1 MGLSL
6 STVIKVII
14 QYIGTGGL
22 GGIPLMPNLG
32 IKVQGMPP
40 MTAATPGGLSG
51 IGGLAAMGLA
61 GLGGNLAGLSSL
73 AGSLGGLSSLTSS
86 LGGLSGIAGSL
97 GSLSGIAGLAGNLSG
112 ISSIA
117 GNLTGLSSLSSLG
130 GNLAGLSGLAGNL
143 GNLSN
148 VSGLAGQLGGISSI
162 AGNLSGLAGVSNLAS
177 SLGGISNL
185 AGNLGGIA
193 NLTSSL
199 SGISNLT
206 TGLGGISSLAG
217 ISNLTGSLGSIAGS
231 VSGLTGLSGLAGIA
245 GNLNSLSGNLTSLS
259 GIGGNLGNLAN
270 LSGNLSNLSS
280 LSGNLGGVFTNLS
293 GITQTALAGQFN
305 NVIAD
310 AGLNAAN
317 PFMNSPLGNVV
328 SDINGTLTG
337 AVSSLNVASSL
348 GLDASVG
355 QFTTAMDLVKSTTD
369 QLAGHPLNLVT
380 GLTNTENL
388 VVSAGAQVLSPTA
401 LLGNLSGTIAHAP
414 DIAQVTKQA
423 LSSDIFNAAQT
434 DINTINSQIAAAVT
448 QTDRDLL
455 GGQLK
460 TKLDSYTT
468 QLQQQSTQFEDAAAR
483 ISSNINAT
491 SLMAAKVAPA
501 GANLSAGLA
510 LLGQAYLTP
519 NLKPDQL
526 AAIATLSQN
535 WADVVEPTFV
545 DQVLPTLAEQAG
557 LEANT
562 TKTALT
568 KLANASTNV
577 IFNKGY
583 PEGVNVRYG

>member
-1 MGLSL
+1 
-6 STVIKVII
+6 
-14 QYIGTGGL
+14 
-22 GGIPLMPNLG
+22 
-32 IKVQGMPP
+32 
-40 MTAATPGGLSG
+40 
-51 IGGLAAMGLA
+51 
-61 GLGGNLAGLSSL
+61 
-73 AGSLGGLSSLTSS
+73 
-86 LGGLSGIAGSL
+86 
-97 GSLSGIAGLAGNLSG
+97 
-112 ISSIA
+112 
-117 GNLTGLSSLSSLG
+117 
-130 GNLAGLSGLAGNL
+130 
-143 GNLSN
+143 
-148 VSGLAGQLGGISSI
+148 
-162 AGNLSGLAGVSNLAS
+162 
-177 SLGGISNL
+177 
-185 AGNLGGIA
+185 
-193 NLTSSL
+193 
-199 SGISNLT
+199 
-206 TGLGGISSLAG
+206 
-217 ISNLTGSLGSIAGS
+217 
-231 VSGLTGLSGLAGIA
+231 
-245 GNLNSLSGNLTSLS
+245 
-259 GIGGNLGNLAN
+259 
-270 LSGNLSNLSS
+270 
-280 LSGNLGGVFTNLS
+280 
-293 GITQTALAGQFN
+293 
-305 NVIAD
+305 
-310 AGLNAAN
+310 
-317 PFMNSPLGNVV
+317 
-328 SDINGTLTG
+328 
-337 AVSSLNVASSL
+337 
-348 GLDASVG
+348 
-355 QFTTAMDLVKSTTD
+355 
-369 QLAGHPLNLVT
+369 LNLVT